1 MSIQDSKEKTRSLV
15 RAVDAWLARVSENNP
30 AFPLRRDILRTL
42 AGLYRGNILA
52 RTGLTAI
59 EEDLAVAVVIIN
71 AATVEEYRYED
82 CYFRVVE
89 PDQVIAENLD
99 RASRSRPIAD

>member
-1 MSIQDSKEKTRSLV
+1 MIRSI
-15 RAVDAWLARVSENNP
+15 
-30 AFPLRRDILRTL
+30 RRRFIRI
-42 AGLYRGNILA
+42 A
-52 RTGLTAI
+52 
-59 EEDLAVAVVIIN
+59 LAVLALAMILVVVIIN